1 MERGK
6 LAVYRPPSAQGP
18 GRVSANRFVKPEVI
32 VPGPAF
38 QRKIVRGAMGPCTL
52 IDLTSRFQLGQRSN
66 AVSTSR
72 TACEEA
78 TISISLAPTTGA
90 CELISAG
97 DAAARILLAKV
108 SHFCI
113 SFEESDRVLDPRG
126 ARQAAAATRRN
137 STSVMLI
144 PGAAQ
149 LVTGGAA
156 SRACSSVSNRTI
168 EKPWPSTGSSQ

>member
-97 DAAARILLAKV
+97 AAAARILLAKV

-126 ARQAAAATRRN
+126 ARSGGRCDSSKLDIGDADPRR
-137 STSVMLI
+137 S
-144 PGAAQ
+144 P
-149 LVTGGAA
+149 TGDRR
-156 SRACSSVSNRTI
+156 SCLACLFLGL
-168 EKPWPSTGSSQ
+168 E

>member
-6 LAVYRPPSAQGP
+6 LAVYRPLSAQGP
-18 GRVSANRFVKPEVI
+18 CRVSANRFVKPEVI

-38 QRKIVRGAMGPCTL
+38 QREIVRGAMGPCTL
-52 IDLTSRFQLGQRSN
+52 IDLTSRFQLGQHSN

-90 CELISAG
+90 F
-97 DAAARILLAKV
+97 LLAKV